1 MPGLKMIDV
10 VLTANPTNN
19 TLTVELGVGG
29 EAVNVPSAA
38 KKYDAPGV
46 KPVNPS
52 TRPAE

>member
-1 MPGLKMIDV
+1 MPGLKIRDV

-29 EAVNVPSAA
+29 DAVSVPSDAR
-38 KKYDAPGV
+38 KYDAPGV